1 MTERTTYQQNMEFIE
16 QTVKRLEQNEVGIDE
31 LETLATEF
39 SQAVKF
45 CGDRITRIEG
55 VLQQTLQGDRA
66 GS

>member
-1 MTERTTYQQNMEFIE
+1 MTERTTYKQHMEFIE

-39 SQAVKF
+39 SQSVKY
-45 CGDRITRIEG
+45 CGERITRIEG

-66 GS
+66 